1 MWSLV
6 YSINYIDNAIDG
18 DDRPRQ
24 IIFLSYVQSQA
35 WITCK
40 TFQNRISANL
50 SKKAKALVSP
60 YFAPAYALA

>member
-1 MWSLV
+1 MWSLIYAIKDV
-6 YSINYIDNAIDG
+6 VNYVDG

-24 IIFLSYVQSQA
+24 MISLSYVQSQA

-40 TFQNRISANL
+40 TFQNRISVNL